1 MDNLTSNAFK
11 FSYILFSIIG
21 HGSDGTLFDDF
32 KPLKV
37 KNERI
42 QESTFLNPKPLQ
54 SHSENT
60 QEVSDYTMVFLA
72 QYMVQE
78 WQQMISYL
86 LYPILTHV
94 NIWMI

>member
-1 MDNLTSNAFK
+1 MTVYSNMWMTIINALK
-11 FSYILFSIIG
+11 FCYILFPIIG
-21 HGSDGTLFDDF
+21 HGSDGTLFDGS

-72 QYMVQE
+72 
-78 WQQMISYL
+78 
-86 LYPILTHV
+86 
-94 NIWMI
+94 

>member
-1 MDNLTSNAFK
+1 MFMTVYSNMWMTIINAFK

-21 HGSDGTLFDDF
+21 HVGDGTLFDGS

-60 QEVSDYTMVFLA
+60 QEVRDYTMVFFA
-72 QYMVQE
+72 
-78 WQQMISYL
+78 
-86 LYPILTHV
+86 
-94 NIWMI
+94 

>member
-1 MDNLTSNAFK
+1 MFITLYSNIINELK
-11 FSYILFSIIG
+11 FSYILISIIG
-21 HGSDGTLFDDF
+21 HGSDGTLFDGS

-60 QEVSDYTMVFLA
+60 QEVSDYTMVLLA
-72 QYMVQE
+72 
-78 WQQMISYL
+78 
-86 LYPILTHV
+86 
-94 NIWMI
+94 